1 MIKTNFFVLML
12 PVLLLASCAFPTH
25 TTFHTGRTLPHGQ
38 MALNFGYNPWTS
50 GFIAPTVGNANRY
63 SDVSV
68 LRNKLL
74 QYKSKLPTEMLGLEG
89 GFRIGILKGLE
100 YQFHGSIL
108 STLRNS
114 VRYQILG
121 DAESRW
127 AASIGLGYLYNKW
140 KSQRIQDLYLPL
152 SISYHPSQKVA
163 LYYSLL
169 LIDRK
174 YQNWFIVG
182 DEYLENMMD
191 QMLYYSFYQSGTTG
205 KILPLHQIGLQAKLS
220 SDVALSFEYGFAMS
234 KFMESYQASVG
245 VSYFFNYAKRK
256 K

>member
-1 MIKTNFFVLML
+1 
-12 PVLLLASCAFPTH
+12 
-25 TTFHTGRTLPHGQ
+25 

-50 GFIAPTVGNANRY
+50 GFIAPTVGSENRY

-68 LRNKLL
+68 LRNNLL
-74 QYKSKLPTEMLGLEG
+74 QYKSKLPKEMLGLEG
-89 GFRIGILKGLE
+89 GFRIGIIRRLE

-114 VRYQILG
+114 VRYQFLG

-140 KSQRIQDLYLPL
+140 KSQRIQDVYLPL
-152 SISYHPSQKVA
+152 SFSYHPSRKVA

-169 LIDRK
+169 MIDRK
-174 YQNWFIVG
+174 YQNWFMVG
-182 DEYLENMMD
+182 DEYSETMLQD
-191 QMLYYSFYQSGTTG
+191 LYYTFYQSGTTG
-205 KILPLHQIGLQAKLS
+205 KLLPLHQIGLQANLS
-220 SDVALSFEYGFAMS
+220 SDVALSFEYGFAYS
-234 KFMESYQASVG
+234 KFMESTQASVG
-245 VSYFFNYAKRK
+245 VTYVFNYAKRK